1 MKITEL
7 ISEGANI
14 TVAIGLKEL
23 REWHQE
29 VIEDSRKQIEQKILE
44 KAEEQYLSPA
54 EVCKVLSVSRST
66 LARWQVKKYLVPV
79 MVGGRCKYRRSE
91 IQLILN
97 SKNRT

>member
-1 MKITEL
+1 MKITDL

-29 VIEDSRKQIEQKILE
+29 VIEDSRKQIEKKILE

-79 MVGGRCKYRRSE
+79 MVGGRCKFHKSDIDR
-91 IQLILN
+91 ILN
-97 SKNRT
+97 SAK

>member
-1 MKITEL
+1 MKIAEL

-29 VIEDSRKQIEQKILE
+29 IIEDSRKQIEQKILE
-44 KAEEQYLSPA
+44 KAEEQFLSPA
-54 EVCKVLSVSRST
+54 DACKMLSVSRAT
-66 LARWQVKKYLVPV
+66 LNRWQSKKYLVPA